1 MHEGQQALL
10 IFEEQLDD
18 IRETLKKHVIRMAT
32 SLQHPQN
39 PLRPNKEIT
48 YDATGNFVL
57 PNSATGISLAA
68 SIKHLRRIWRPGREN
83 WLLSVDRQCPMPEG
97 LRLQPDSDDHWSVVV
112 TRRMSTGEF
121 NARIEELIA
130 RWKVLGRYVRY
141 E

>member
-18 IRETLKKHVIRMAT
+18 IRETLKKHVIRMAD
-32 SLQHPQN
+32 SPRQPQN
-39 PLRPNKEIT
+39 PMRPNKEIT
-48 YDATGNFVL
+48 YDATGEFVL

-68 SIKHLRRIWRPGREN
+68 SVKQLTRIWTPGRKK

-97 LRLQPDSDDHWSVVV
+97 FRLQPDSDDHWSVVV
-112 TRRMSTGEF
+112 TRRMSIGEF
-121 NARIEELIA
+121 NARIEELIG